1 LIFKIPTTERAAEMA
16 QKFTVKLM
24 LRLKGIFT
32 GESQI
37 NFIKNDEMMKDLE
50 TRYTQK

>member
-1 LIFKIPTTERAAEMA
+1 
-16 QKFTVKLM
+16 M

-50 TRYTQK
+50 NATPRNKQWAPYITQKTI